1 MHSELASPNDR
12 KDELR
17 AQLFA
22 SCIGAAVSQLSIAF
36 ERYRLDN
43 GLKVVLAPDPTV
55 PIVATNLW
63 YGVGSR
69 NEIQGRTGFAHLFE
83 HMMFQGSAHVPK
95 NRHFELI
102 ERVGGSLNATTWFDR
117 TNYFETVP
125 AEQLELTL
133 WLESDRMGW
142 MLPAMTQEKLDNQRD
157 VVKNE
162 KRQRYDNQPYGDWSE
177 RVQRLVYPSDHPYRH
192 TVIGSMEDIDAATLD
207 DVADFFETFY
217 TPNNAV
223 LTLAGDFDPEAAL
236 GLIDRYFGEIP
247 KGADVPPL
255 PGTPALPLKIGE
267 TVRDH
272 IVSDV
277 PLPRVIMAFRTPP
290 YSSTDFAVAE
300 VARGLLGMGRAS
312 RLYERLVRE
321 RRVAKSV
328 MTYVYPLLTGASMLL
343 VWATGYP
350 DGDPE
355 EIEKAMIEEIEAL
368 TNAEQQEIDR
378 AIALTETDL
387 VRTLERVAER
397 ADLLSMFD
405 LYFDDPGRLNGEL
418 DRLRAVTLDQ
428 IRTFV
433 DEQMGPDN
441 RAIVTYQPEASR

>member
-1 MHSELASPNDR
+1 
-12 KDELR
+12 
-17 AQLFA
+17 
-22 SCIGAAVSQLSIAF
+22 VSRLSIPF
-36 ERYRLDN
+36 ERHKLDN
-43 GLKVVLAPDPTV
+43 GLKVVLAPDRTV
-55 PIVATNLW
+55 PVVATNIW

-69 NEIQGRTGFAHLFE
+69 NEVEGKTGFAHLFE

-102 ERVGGSLNATTWFDR
+102 ERVGGTLNATTWFDR

-125 AEQLELTL
+125 SHDMELPL

-162 KRQRYDNQPYGDWSE
+162 KLQRYDNQPYGDWDE
-177 RVQRLVYPSDHPYRH
+177 RVQRLVYPADHPYHH

-207 DVADFFETFY
+207 DVASFFETFY
-217 TPNNAV
+217 IPNNAV
-223 LTLAGDFDPEAAL
+223 LTLAGDFAPRDAL
-236 GLIDRYFGEIP
+236 EQIRKYFGDIEP
-247 KGADVPPL
+247 GAAPPPL
-255 PGTPALPLKIGE
+255 PGNPDIAPLIGE

-272 IVSDV
+272 VVADV

-290 YSSTDFAVAE
+290 YSSPDFAVAE
-300 VARGLLGMGRAS
+300 VSRALLGMGKAS
-312 RLYERLVRE
+312 RFYERLVRQ
-321 RRVAKSV
+321 RRIAKGV
-328 MTYVYPLLTGASMLL
+328 VTYVYPLLTGASMML

-350 DGDPE
+350 GSDPAE
-355 EIEKAMIEEIEAL
+355 LERAMIEEMDALAEAK
-368 TNAEQQEIDR
+368 QGEIDR

-405 LYFDDPGRLNGEL
+405 LYFDDPGRLNNEL
-418 DRLRAVTLDQ
+418 DRLRSVTLDQ
-428 IRTFV
+428 IRTFAS
-433 DEQMGPDN
+433 ERLGADN
-441 RAIVTYQPEASR
+441 RAIVTFEPEATR